1 MENYQVGKIRKIAI
15 HIVISGYLF
24 GFTLGIFNTCTDNVS
39 ATLHWGSMKDTYITI
54 FNTIMPIGAL
64 LGASVAGY
72 LMNHYGRRK
81 AVMILDVIML
91 AGSIAAAIPFT
102 YLFGLGRFLAGVA
115 AGIGMTIPPSF
126 LNEITPD
133 DLIQKFGPYIQIS
146 INLGILS
153 AYVIGLPLPTSNFD
167 SDWFNYWWLFM
178 FLFPGLLSS
187 YQFIYFYFF
196 FSNDSPLWLLRHG
209 KKKDFINT
217 ISNIYTPSGLSIG
230 YERFKVDIETFEK
243 EDYEEENES
252 LTYKEL
258 VSNKKYRKMIRNGV
272 MLGILQQLSGINAV
286 TFYSTSIFE
295 KLGGGVFMSRVYTC
309 TLGVTIF
316 ISSIVS
322 IPLLKRFGRKTLLV
336 SGQLFLAIDLF
347 LLGMFTL
354 FDIPFIIS
362 TIGIFLILVFF
373 SYSLGATLWTYC
385 GETLFDKIMGIL
397 GTVNLISTCII
408 AAVFPITV
416 QYLGIYFAF
425 FFFSGCMFGG
435 VLYCLSDLIET
446 KGKVKSEILA
456 VMLG

>member
-1 MENYQVGKIRKIAI
+1 
-15 HIVISGYLF
+15 
-24 GFTLGIFNTCTDNVS
+24 
-39 ATLHWGSMKDTYITI
+39 
-54 FNTIMPIGAL
+54 
-64 LGASVAGY
+64 
-72 LMNHYGRRK
+72 
-81 AVMILDVIML
+81 
-91 AGSIAAAIPFT
+91 
-102 YLFGLGRFLAGVA
+102 
-115 AGIGMTIPPSF
+115 
-126 LNEITPD
+126 
-133 DLIQKFGPYIQIS
+133 
-146 INLGILS
+146 
-153 AYVIGLPLPTSNFD
+153 
-167 SDWFNYWWLFM
+167 
-178 FLFPGLLSS
+178 
-187 YQFIYFYFF
+187 
-196 FSNDSPLWLLRHG
+196 
-209 KKKDFINT
+209 
-217 ISNIYTPSGLSIG
+217 
-230 YERFKVDIETFEK
+230 
-243 EDYEEENES
+243 
-252 LTYKEL
+252 
-258 VSNKKYRKMIRNGV
+258 MIRNGV